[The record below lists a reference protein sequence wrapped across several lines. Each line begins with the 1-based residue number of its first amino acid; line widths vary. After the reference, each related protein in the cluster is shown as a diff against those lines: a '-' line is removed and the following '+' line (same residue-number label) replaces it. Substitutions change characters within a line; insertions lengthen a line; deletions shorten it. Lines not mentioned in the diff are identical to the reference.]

1 MNTKCLIMHLETIH
15 SDDLRTRPLAS
26 LASVLLSCV
35 AGSILTNLLLGI
47 PVAAAFKSETYL
59 LMIIASW
66 AGVFFCPQVCVTTQ
80 IRATSECTQIVTKYM
95 G

>member
-1 MNTKCLIMHLETIH
+1 MREDPELEKCRIIH
-15 SDDLRTRPLAS
+15 CVIILMTRTRPLSS
-26 LASVLLSCV
+26 LASVLISCV

-66 AGVFFCPQVCVTTQ
+66 AGVFFCPQVCVE
-80 IRATSECTQIVTKYM
+80 SEK
-95 G
+95 